1 MSDWVRACNK
11 FACVE
16 VSCDSD
22 AGLVYVRDSK
32 DPGWHLVF
40 TAEEF
45 AEFLD
50 GAKRGVFD
58 GLVCAPPS

>member
-1 MSDWVRACNK
+1 MSEWLRACNK

-16 VSCDSD
+16 VRRRPSGMID
-22 AGLVYVRDSK
+22 VRDSA
-32 DPGWHLVF
+32 DPTGPFLIF
-40 TAEEF
+40 TSEEF
-45 AEFLD
+45 AEFID